1 MKHGKILTKLIK
13 KHEDGNCTCE
23 GFSETH
29 DTRMCDAYAYLSGN
43 ISKEDVLESVGII
56 NTPTEKY
63 IIQDSFGNQAHTND
77 LSEALAYV
85 EDYKSMLEDYEE
97 YVTLFERVKDNNL
110 KGIRTWFI
118 NLDSSANKYLD
129 TKF

>member
-1 MKHGKILTKLIK
+1 MSNEKILNNLIEL
-13 KHEDGNCTCE
+13 HRNENCTCE
-23 GFSETH
+23 GFSEEY
-29 DTRMCDAYAYLSGN
+29 DTRMCDAYAYLTGN
-43 ISKEDVLESVGII
+43 ISKEDVLETVGVIGI
-56 NTPTEKY
+56 PTEKY
-63 IIQDSFGNQAHTND
+63 MIQDSFGNQAHTND

-97 YVTLFERVKDNNL
+97 YVTLFERVKDNKL